1 MSTET
6 YRNVVTLE
14 QHLAFVATRQ
24 AARALQES
32 LDAGALR
39 KLSLAELEQL
49 VSELSALIS
58 EKLAREK
65 EYATMTAEE
74 LTAVL
79 RAVSDEVKRRKG
91 ELSPKKPIG
100 PTSAP
105 QPTMSKVSKAK
116 EAAPPSGA
124 ALAAA
129 LEQIAEAVRRG
140 H

>member
-100 PTSAP
+100 PAAP
-105 QPTMSKVSKAK
+105 EPTMSKAK
-116 EAAPPSGA
+116 EAALPSGA